1 MQCLPDLLQVA
12 PVGLQHV
19 ASISDHVHVHVENP
33 LSVTIPRQLCHYSQ
47 CFPFLLLDLSHKQI
61 TFKIGVLA
69 LLDDGEE
76 VLGLLGGAAGDGAAS
91 EALVPHGHLLD
102 HLLLA
107 GGLPT
112 QGSQQI
118 QKSKASMT
126 RFVLNLKEDS
136 TSSSS

>member
-1 MQCLPDLLQVA
+1 M
-12 PVGLQHV
+12 
-19 ASISDHVHVHVENP
+19 
-33 LSVTIPRQLCHYSQ
+33 
-47 CFPFLLLDLSHKQI
+47 
-61 TFKIGVLA
+61 A
-69 LLDDGEE
+69 LLDDGEK